1 MATALLIVTKGGQ
14 TDEVGF
20 CDLKN
25 DGYSLDDKRHTVKV
39 NDLPHLLAS
48 WKHYRSLRGLPVD
61 NFIGEKLALLLKHQ
75 YPEGIDASVDFKD
88 RTQAAF
94 VVPKKELAAQKY
106 DLSINRYK
114 EVVYQAEEYE
124 DPKVILKR
132 LKDLEKEILAD
143 LDELEGML

>member
-1 MATALLIVTKGGQ
+1 
-14 TDEVGF
+14 
-20 CDLKN
+20 
-25 DGYSLDDKRHTVKV
+25 
-39 NDLPHLLAS
+39 
-48 WKHYRSLRGLPVD
+48 
-61 NFIGEKLALLLKHQ
+61 
-75 YPEGIDASVDFKD
+75 DFKD

-94 VVPKKELAAQKY
+94 VVPKAAIAAQKY

-114 EVVYQAEEYE
+114 EVVFEAEEYE

>member
-1 MATALLIVTKGGQ
+1 M
-14 TDEVGF
+14 
-20 CDLKN
+20 
-25 DGYSLDDKRHTVKV
+25 
-39 NDLPHLLAS
+39 
-48 WKHYRSLRGLPVD
+48 
-61 NFIGEKLALLLKHQ
+61 
-75 YPEGIDASVDFKD
+75 
-88 RTQAAF
+88 
-94 VVPKKELAAQKY
+94 VPKEDIAAQKY